1 MKPQCPNTEPGPDWA
16 SKKVCWMDACLIRLT
31 FGDARDESEALMD
44 DKQSCS
50 LDWSHSQQVE
60 WLQPRAVRTGRSEQL
75 GVL

>member
-1 MKPQCPNTEPGPDWA
+1 MPQHRAWP
-16 SKKVCWMDACLIRLT
+16 RLGLQESVLDGCM
-31 FGDARDESEALMD
+31 FNQADFRGARDESGALMD